1 MRDKLSCKITQL
13 STIHASPP
21 CTSYTDAHHGKSPHR
36 YKTKPTSDLARKHDC
51 LNTNLFNV
59 LRQASVHCYCM
70 AISIENPVCIW
81 QYMPFVRQL
90 LNSPGW
96 FKRTADHC
104 MHRRAGER
112 MFPRKRS
119 TWLLFNVDTDIPL
132 RKCDGTCGCT
142 IPGTPF
148 HKWLVCNRADKHPDQ
163 EVLGGGGPK
172 AELAGLIPHGL
183 FDLIEE
189 YRLRARDSTANPNKF
204 KPIPSTPLNE
214 ILVNTHRAR
223 DTDIVARCN
232 MVDGMTY
239 SQCAGMQYTTK
250 LGTRREYTVAHLQD
264 DLRRGFLRLKSYITQ
279 HNAFTVK
286 DAAQLAH
293 LANKDL
299 NDLVE
304 SIAHIHCGDDP
315 TSEKEALAGPDAKE
329 WRKSM
334 RAELDALV
342 ALGCWTYKPKH
353 LKPAGKK
360 VFRGKMVLKTKPPA
374 NGQPARKKSRYVISD
389 PKFLQKLT
397 DVDCFSPMCRLE
409 WFGIYW
415 RQRWSVTGDVF
426 RQISKMPSL
435 VHSCPSPS
443 GWRYPRQFST
453 CTRTL
458 RAIATT
464 WTNTKSSRTRTPSS
478 HRLCMA

>member
-1 MRDKLSCKITQL
+1 MRER
-13 STIHASPP
+13 HAA
-21 CTSYTDAHHGKSPHR
+21 CVVYW
-36 YKTKPTSDLARKHDC
+36 C
-51 LNTNLFNV
+51 
-59 LRQASVHCYCM
+59 
-70 AISIENPVCIW
+70 W
-81 QYMPFVRQL
+81 
-90 LNSPGW
+90 
-96 FKRTADHC
+96 
-104 MHRRAGER
+104 
-112 MFPRKRS
+112 PRGP
-119 TWLLFNVDTDIPL
+119 NIPL
-132 RKCDGTCGCT
+132 VPARWHHTVT
-142 IPGTPF
+142 
-148 HKWLVCNRADKHPDQ
+148 
-163 EVLGGGGPK
+163 LGGGGPK
-172 AELAGLIPHGL
+172 AELTGLILHGL
-183 FDLIEE
+183 FDVIEE
-189 YRLRARDSTANPNKF
+189 YRLRVCDSTANPNKF

-223 DTDIVARCN
+223 DADIVARCN

-329 WRKSM
+329 WRESM
-334 RAELDALV
+334 RAELDVLV

-374 NGQPARKKSRYVISD
+374 NGQPARKKSRYVFQIRS
-389 PKFLQKLT
+389 F
-397 DVDCFSPMCRLE
+397 CR
-409 WFGIYW
+409 
-415 RQRWSVTGDVF
+415 S
-426 RQISKMPSL
+426 
-435 VHSCPSPS
+435 
-443 GWRYPRQFST
+443 
-453 CTRTL
+453 
-458 RAIATT
+458 
-464 WTNTKSSRTRTPSS
+464 
-478 HRLCMA
+478 